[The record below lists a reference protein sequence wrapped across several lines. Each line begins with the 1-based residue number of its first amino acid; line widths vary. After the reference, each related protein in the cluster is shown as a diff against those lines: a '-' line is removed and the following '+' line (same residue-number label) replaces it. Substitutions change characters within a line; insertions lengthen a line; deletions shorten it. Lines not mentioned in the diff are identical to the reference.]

1 MNSFSSFY
9 MQFFNL
15 HKCSR
20 RAASPHWYGEGNL
33 WDNAGLKVYF
43 SSTLDGSCRILF
55 SILIWCP
62 YNLDT
67 LFTCCFHCS
76 LLSITTP
83 KHLMVLVYSMIVLT
97 HLTEARAQPD
107 YASAKSLI
115 TSDLPLCKVNLFES
129 HQPQISANSKFI
141 FPTTS
146 SLQSPIIKAVVS
158 STYRCNSS
166 WEIDSEKSLT

>member
-1 MNSFSSFY
+1 MEKVTCGI
-9 MQFFNL
+9 MV
-15 HKCSR
+15 
-20 RAASPHWYGEGNL
+20 
-33 WDNAGLKVYF
+33 LKYIS

-55 SILIWCP
+55 SIRIWCP

-166 WEIDSEKSLT
+166 